1 MRKRISKNI
10 AFANRHMRD
19 GFSAAYAGFQET
31 LRHERSFKVMCTIGV
46 AVIGA
51 MFYFPTS
58 TIEKLALVAM
68 VFSILILE
76 LLNGTIE
83 RILDFMSP
91 EYDERVRTIK
101 DLMAAI
107 VLLASVGAAVCGT
120 VIFYPYLM

>member
-1 MRKRISKNI
+1 
-10 AFANRHMRD
+10 
-19 GFSAAYAGFQET
+19 
-31 LRHERSFKVMCTIGV
+31 
-46 AVIGA
+46 
-51 MFYFPTS
+51 
-58 TIEKLALVAM
+58 M

-107 VLLASVGAAVCGT
+107 VLLASVGVAVCGT